1 MVLFFLFV
9 LVILLFGFIF
19 AKLDT
24 LSKANKIMRDEILE
38 LREKLGA
45 ISKE

>member
-1 MVLFFLFV
+1 M
-9 LVILLFGFIF
+9 VILLFGFIF